1 MYSFSKATLFCFCL
15 SQPPVHSTGWPVPG
29 HVTSQALSSK
39 NIYLPLPLP
48 LHAEIKGLLEV
59 LAREHYC
66 VSVNMGQR
74 RRWGKNDNFF
84 KNKDKTIIWASLFYT
99 DKLLLTIPKIVYIVI
114 MPSLVQC
121 MGYF

>member
-1 MYSFSKATLFCFCL
+1 MYSVSKAALFWFCL
-15 SQPPVHSTGWPVPG
+15 SQPHVQSTGWPVPG

-48 LHAEIKGLLEV
+48 LPLHAEIKDLLEV

-74 RRWGKNDNFF
+74 MRWGKNDNFF
-84 KNKDKTIIWASLFYT
+84 KNKDKTIIWASLCY
-99 DKLLLTIPKIVYIVI
+99 
-114 MPSLVQC
+114 
-121 MGYF
+121 